1 LQELTQPI
9 TGYNSLAKAAEA
21 SDFPSDSE
29 AVWEDRALQ
38 KNITDN
44 FKANMFF
51 EQREQVSWSRPSCTA
66 LQCILSD
73 CTCQAAHDHAFS
85 KRRDWQ
91 EKNHALL
98 ILLPMLCLQL
108 LQPPQMHLTPLDF
121 LGTECL
127 EKLGL
132 VYACLYD
139 CRLKRKPTESTD
151 A

>member
-51 EQREQVSWSRPSCTA
+51 EQREQVSWSRPSCTV
-66 LQCILSD
+66 LQC
-73 CTCQAAHDHAFS
+73 
-85 KRRDWQ
+85 
-91 EKNHALL
+91 
-98 ILLPMLCLQL
+98 MLCLQL
-108 LQPPQMHLTPLDF
+108 LRPPQMHLTLLDF
-121 LGTECL
+121 LCTECIK
-127 EKLGL
+127 KLSL

>member
-1 LQELTQPI
+1 VLQELTQPI

-51 EQREQVSWSRPSCTA
+51 EQREQVSWSRPSCTV
-66 LQCILSD
+66 LQCMLFLASD
-73 CTCQAAHDHAFS
+73 CMCQAAHDHAFS
-85 KRRDWQ
+85 NRRDWQ
-91 EKNHALL
+91 EK
-98 ILLPMLCLQL
+98 IC
-108 LQPPQMHLTPLDF
+108 
-121 LGTECL
+121 TECL
-127 EKLGL
+127 KKLSL
-132 VYACLYD
+132 VHACLYD
-139 CRLKRKPTESTD
+139 CRLKRKPTESTN